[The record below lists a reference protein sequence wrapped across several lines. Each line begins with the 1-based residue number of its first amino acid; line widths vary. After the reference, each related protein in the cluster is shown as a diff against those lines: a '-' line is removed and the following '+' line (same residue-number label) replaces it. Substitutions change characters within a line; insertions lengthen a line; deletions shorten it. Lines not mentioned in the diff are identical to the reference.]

1 MISFIVFALACSAVA
16 SPLSKRIQTCS
27 VNPNNGAAPAAC
39 NAADPAF
46 TQTES
51 SMFKNI
57 VCQNSGGVQAVK
69 KPFLLVP
76 GTGTTGAQSF
86 QGGYVTLLGPPPGL
100 GFDVCFLAE
109 PQQMLG
115 DAQDTAE
122 RIAYAINA
130 LATVSGA
137 PVPVAGWSQGNLDI
151 QWVLTFWT
159 SARANTLQFISL
171 AGDFRGTN
179 LLAALSVAPGIV
191 PLSRSILQQESGS
204 NFLKALSKHGGLS
217 AKVPTTSIFSA
228 TDEIIQPEN
237 NSPTATSF
245 LSGSN
250 VGNIFIQNACPGLLV
265 THEDELFINF
275 TFQVAKL
282 ALNSPEKFATPAQV
296 AAANIPCN
304 LNAAPGADPTLGTK
318 AIADALAAIAV
329 GELGSSGVEPPVR
342 AYAR

>member
-1 MISFIVFALACSAVA
+1 
-16 SPLSKRIQTCS
+16 
-27 VNPNNGAAPAAC
+27 
-39 NAADPAF
+39 
-46 TQTES
+46 
-51 SMFKNI
+51 MFKNI
-57 VCQNSGGVQAVK
+57 VCENSGGVQAVK

-86 QGGYVTLLGPPPGL
+86 RGGYVTLLGPSPGL

-109 PQQMLG
+109 PRQMLG

-122 RIAYAINA
+122 RIAYAINT

-159 SARANTLQFISL
+159 SARANTLQFVSL

-179 LLAALSVAPGIV
+179 LLAALSGV
-191 PLSRSILQQESGS
+191 PISPSILQQESGS
-204 NFLKALSKHGGLS
+204 NFLKALSKHDGLS

-228 TDEIIQPEN
+228 TDEIIQPEDN
-237 NSPTATSF
+237 TPTATSF

-282 ALNSPEKFATPAQV
+282 ALNSLENFATPAQV

-304 LNAAPGADPTLGTK
+304 LNAAPGADPTLGTI
-318 AIADALAAIAV
+318 AIADALAAILV